1 MGWGT
6 RIAPELLLVY
16 SLVLLSP
23 VTPLCAHTSYL
34 SKFYE
39 NLTPDRD
46 ILLIVL
52 PLLLLVYS
60 LFLLRPAPPLFAPN
74 LVFVFAP
81 PLFAPNRF
89 VRCHRRPLDR
99 RAPPRLLFPA
109 VCVGSI
115 QEPDVVMWG
124 SSYLCML
131 VEPGD
136 PSVVYLSCICIFVG
150 ICPVFVLRR
159 QNPGA
164 GCSECPQ
171 RRPDAARRVMLQQAD
186 LEPIAS

>member
-1 MGWGT
+1 M
-6 RIAPELLLVY
+6 
-16 SLVLLSP
+16 
-23 VTPLCAHTSYL
+23 TPLCVHTSYL

-60 LFLLRPAPPLFAPN
+60 LFLLHRCLLPILF
-74 LVFVFAP
+74 LFLLG

-89 VRCHRRPLDR
+89 VRCHRPLDR

>member
-16 SLVLLSP
+16 SLILLSP
-23 VTPLCAHTSYL
+23 VTPLCVHTSYL

-60 LFLLRPAPPLFAPN
+60 LFLLHRCLLPILF
-74 LVFVFAP
+74 LFLLG

-89 VRCHRRPLDR
+89 VRCHRPLDR